1 MTVEVSSSSSESKSN
16 RISNEGV
23 SSSDG
28 TFSLGRTENINDE
41 GSSKEDATEE
51 IKPAKKEKLAIELKS
66 SPTHRLCEM

>member
-16 RISNEGV
+16 RNSNEGA

-41 GSSKEDATEE
+41 GSSKEDAPQE

-66 SPTHRLCEM
+66 SPTHRLYEM